1 MIIKKENSTVL
12 KKENSTIVKKENII
26 PDIIT
31 DLK

>member
-31 DLK
+31 D

>member
-12 KKENSTIVKKENII
+12 KKENSTMVKKENII

-31 DLK
+31 DFK

>member
-12 KKENSTIVKKENII
+12 KKENSRIVNKENII

>member
-12 KKENSTIVKKENII
+12 KKENSIILNKENII

>member
-12 KKENSTIVKKENII
+12 KKENSIILNKENII

-31 DLK
+31 DKK

>member
-1 MIIKKENSTVL
+1 MIIKKENSMVL
-12 KKENSTIVKKENII
+12 KKENSRIVNKENII